1 MIQASGVAAR
11 TQKLKVGDRIVSING
26 QPLDGLS
33 HADVVNLLKNA
44 YGRIILQ
51 VVADTNIS
59 AIATQ
64 LENMS
69 TGYHLGSPTTEHHPE
84 DTEEQLQMTAD

>member
-1 MIQASGVAAR
+1 MIVIFLPLLYLQ
-11 TQKLKVGDRIVSING
+11 VGDRIVSING

-51 VVADTNIS
+51 VLRSMELA
-59 AIATQ
+59 A
-64 LENMS
+64 
-69 TGYHLGSPTTEHHPE
+69 GRGR
-84 DTEEQLQMTAD
+84 

>member
-1 MIQASGVAAR
+1 MGTVTSNEFQALFSNLIFLNDSDFLPPLYF
-11 TQKLKVGDRIVSING
+11 QVGDRIVSING

-51 VVADTNIS
+51 VLWS
-59 AIATQ
+59 K
-64 LENMS
+64 
-69 TGYHLGSPTTEHHPE
+69 EH
-84 DTEEQLQMTAD
+84 AAARGR

>member
-1 MIQASGVAAR
+1 MGNLTSKEFEAFFSNLIFLNDSDFLPLLCFQ
-11 TQKLKVGDRIVSING
+11 VGDRIVSING

-51 VVADTNIS
+51 VLHQWT
-59 AIATQ
+59 TQ
-64 LENMS
+64 LRE
-69 TGYHLGSPTTEHHPE
+69 
-84 DTEEQLQMTAD
+84 ADKWRAKQIELHWQ

>member
-1 MIQASGVAAR
+1 MIVIFLPLLYLQ
-11 TQKLKVGDRIVSING
+11 VGDRIVSING

-51 VVADTNIS
+51 VPRSMERA
-59 AIATQ
+59 AAR
-64 LENMS
+64 
-69 TGYHLGSPTTEHHPE
+69 GR
-84 DTEEQLQMTAD
+84 